1 MDFSVRDYR
10 SLSFCLTIKT
20 IIMTRAVNLAIALSI
35 TLSSCNGQ
43 SKKVENK
50 TMIDSVAPQTN
61 IVVNKEYDQD
71 GNLIRYDST
80 YSYYYSNIEGD
91 TILGDSILSNFKSHF
106 NEKYFFSDQPYFK
119 NFFFD
124 DSLMW
129 YDFYKKDFFYNR
141 FRNNMERMN
150 SLFREMDSIKNK
162 YFIEQFDIEEE

>member
-1 MDFSVRDYR
+1 
-10 SLSFCLTIKT
+10 
-20 IIMTRAVNLAIALSI
+20 MTRAVNLAIALLI

-43 SKKVENK
+43 SKKVENI

-119 NFFFD
+119 DFFFD